1 MFRYVYLRR
10 SKWGIE
16 GAALCD
22 FRRKGKKMKIKQ
34 SDINPFQNS
43 DTNKRYYTYDYYL
56 KKTFGGKCMKIP
68 LDAGFTCPNID
79 GRCSVGG
86 CIYCSPRGSGDFA
99 ADSLIPVAE
108 QFEITKSQ
116 LSSKWKTDKYIPYFQ
131 AHTNTY
137 APLAVIREKV
147 ESVMCKEGVVALNIA
162 TRADCLED
170 DTVAYLA
177 SLADRT
183 VLTVELGLQTVHD
196 STAFLI
202 NRGHTYAD
210 FLAGYEKLRRASDK
224 IGICVHI
231 IFGLPGES
239 REMMI
244 ETVKRVAALRP
255 EQVKI
260 HLLHVIRNTKL
271 ADIYNEPKNTPL
283 EMEDYVDTVAEA
295 LTYLPPDTVVGRLTG
310 DGMQSE
316 LLAPDWSRKKTIVIN
331 NIDKKMFSENLWQG
345 KNFDPSTKET

>member
-1 MFRYVYLRR
+1 
-10 SKWGIE
+10 
-16 GAALCD
+16 
-22 FRRKGKKMKIKQ
+22 MKIKQ
-34 SDINPFQNS
+34 KDINPFKNS
-43 DTNKRYYTYDYYL
+43 DSNKRYYTYDYYL

-79 GRCSVGG
+79 GKCSVGG

-99 ADSLIPVAE
+99 AESVIPVAE
-108 QFEITKSQ
+108 QFEIVKNQ

-137 APLAVIREKV
+137 APLSVIREKV
-147 ESVMCKEGVVALNIA
+147 ESVMGKEGVVALNIA

-170 DTVAYLA
+170 DVVGYL
-177 SLADRT
+177 SELAERT

-196 STAFLI
+196 GVALAI

-210 FLAGYEKLRRASDK
+210 FLVGYRKLREASDK
-224 IGICVHI
+224 INVCVHL
-231 IFGLPGES
+231 IFGLPGED
-239 REMMI
+239 REMML
-244 ETVKRVAALRP
+244 ESVRQVASLSP
-255 EQVKI
+255 DQVKF
-260 HLLHVIRNTKL
+260 HLLHVIRGTRL
-271 ADIYNEPKNTPL
+271 AQLYEGGGYVPM
-283 EMEDYVDTVAEA
+283 EMENYVDTVAEA

-331 NIDKKMFSENLWQG
+331 NIDKAMFSRDLWQG
-345 KNFDPSTKET
+345 KNAEYI